1 MMPIPTTDDDIR
13 ASYRATLASTAA
25 QEALLVDRIR
35 ALSLSEEQPREFAER
50 LAATLVRAVRD
61 VPAYRAVGLSGED
74 VEAFEDPLSALSRFP
89 LVDKSDLRDRLAD
102 FCSDDIDPDECRFGT
117 TSGTTGMPLKVIHS
131 LDFIAS
137 EFAAGLRRNRE
148 SGLPGRRRIL
158 MPMKTVP
165 LPWTEYESP
174 AKGYSLIAE
183 FGTGAYEDED
193 PAELLER
200 VRKFAPDVV
209 YGHPSDCMVLAQALG
224 AADVGVSPTLVA
236 TFGEYMSATVR
247 EYLESAFATARVVDF
262 YAMYEFGNIA
272 VQCLHGAYH
281 VEDKVYVEV
290 VDSDGLPVVPGI
302 SGEIVV
308 TGLNNDVMPLIRYRT
323 GDLGAVSSPECPCG
337 KRSQVITGLVGRG
350 SGVVAFEDG
359 AQVRL
364 SGVTRILRRYPL
376 LRFQIARE
384 SESGFTVRIQ
394 PSPDFEDEMLS
405 GMRDLLARELADRSV
420 AVRVV
425 GPDEFL
431 PDGRR
436 KTVDYLDL
444 RPAH

>member
-1 MMPIPTTDDDIR
+1 MIATTDDDIR

-35 ALSLSEEQPREFAER
+35 ALTLSEEQPRELAER

-74 VEAFEDPLSALSRFP
+74 VEDFEDPLSALARFP

-137 EFAAGLRRNRE
+137 EYAAALRRNRE

-174 AKGYSLIAE
+174 AKGYSVVAE
-183 FGTGAYEDED
+183 FGTGAYED
-193 PAELLER
+193 PAELLEH
-200 VRKFAPDVV
+200 VRTFDPDVV
-209 YGHPSDCMVLAQALG
+209 YGHPSDCMALAQALR
-224 AADVGVSPTLVA
+224 AAGVAVSPTLVA
-236 TFGEYMSATVR
+236 TFGEYVSTPVR
-247 EYLESAFATARVVDF
+247 EYLESTFGEARVVDF

-281 VEDKVYVEV
+281 VEEKVYVEV
-290 VDSDGLPVVPGI
+290 VDLEGAPVAPGI

-323 GDLGAVSSPECPCG
+323 GDLGAVAFSECPCG

-350 SGVVAFEDG
+350 SGVVSFGDG
-359 AQVRL
+359 TQVRL

-384 SESGFTVRIQ
+384 TESAFTVRIQ
-394 PSPDFEDEMLS
+394 PSSDFEEEMLS
-405 GMRDLLARELADRSV
+405 GMRALLTRELADRSV
-420 AVRVV
+420 AVSVV

-444 RPAH
+444 RPAR

>member
-1 MMPIPTTDDDIR
+1 MIPTTDDDIQ
-13 ASYRATLASTAA
+13 ASYRAVLASTAA

-35 ALSLSEEQPREFAER
+35 ALSRSEEQPQEFAER
-50 LAATLVRAVRD
+50 LAATLARAVRD
-61 VPAYRAVGLSGED
+61 VPAYRTVGLSGED
-74 VEAFEDPLSALSRFP
+74 FDDPLAALARFP

-137 EFAAGLRRNRE
+137 EYAAALRRNRE

-174 AKGYSLIAE
+174 AKGYSVVAE
-183 FGTGAYEDED
+183 FGTAAYEDR
-193 PAELLER
+193 AELLER
-200 VRKFAPDVV
+200 VRKFDPDVV
-209 YGHPSDCMVLAQALG
+209 YGHPSDCVALAQALD
-224 AADVGVSPTLVA
+224 AAGVGVSPRLVA
-236 TFGEYMSATVR
+236 TFGEYVSAAVR
-247 EYLESAFATARVVDF
+247 GYLETTFATARVIDF

-290 VDSDGLPVVPGI
+290 VDSDGNPVAPGI

-308 TGLNNDVMPLIRYRT
+308 TGLHNDVMPLIRYRT
-323 GDLGAVSSPECPCG
+323 GDLGAVISPECPCG
-337 KRSQVITGLVGRG
+337 NLSQVITGLVGRG
-350 SGVVAFEDG
+350 TGIVSFADG
-359 AQVRL
+359 SQVRL

-384 SESGFTVRIQ
+384 SESEFTVRIQ
-394 PSPDFEDEMLS
+394 PSPDFQDEMLS
-405 GMRDLLARELADRSV
+405 GMRDLLTRELADRSV
-420 AVRVV
+420 ALRIV